1 MVKLYISLLALTLST
16 SSALAFPA
24 THFRIGIVTNSLSPR
39 GDLLDTREMYNNLEA
54 RDLFEELGSSGNYD
68 RRGLEDDEE
77 LLQRDFDVEEL
88 ELWGREYDD
97 FLVERD
103 AFDDLD

>member
-1 MVKLYISLLALTLST
+1 VRCIIISKHAIFL
-16 SSALAFPA
+16 
-24 THFRIGIVTNSLSPR
+24 R
-39 GDLLDTREMYNNLEA
+39 
-54 RDLFEELGSSGNYD
+54 SSGLLGMSHQYFHLCNANQLNFDLWSYSNYD

-88 ELWGREYDD
+88 ELWSREYDD